1 MADKDFRKLKRWEL
15 IEIIEELQKDSQ
27 ENTEDKKENEE
38 NKDKKIELDA
48 ALQSIQAEQKRR
60 EKKQHLFSAIGILL
74 VVAAISVLIATR
86 LVPVLQVSGKSME
99 PALKNGEL
107 VVIKKTTKIKQGDII
122 GFYYQSKILVKRVIG
137 TAGDYIDIDEDGNVY
152 VNGEKLDEPYAIK
165 KDLGECDIDFPYQVP
180 EGKYFVMGD
189 HRSVS
194 VDSRSSAIGCV
205 AEDQIIGKVAFRFW
219 PLSKMGFLK

>member
-48 ALQSIQAEQKRR
+48 ALQSIQAEQNRR

-99 PALKNGEL
+99 PALENGEL

-180 EGKYFVMGD
+180 EGKCFVMGD

-219 PLSKMGFLK
+219 PLSKMGFLE